1 MDPFERWNVD
11 PAGVAARWDRPHATA
26 LLHVGRQGA
35 LTLTVLA
42 APEDAAPLVTAAVT
56 ERGPQI
62 ARLTL
67 PRGTLPL
74 LPDDVAR
81 RVGDGADWDWMW
93 TPDPPPPVP
102 GEDRAEVLDDDASI
116 VALLRAASPRPS
128 AQPGDPGVTGWL
140 GIRCDA
146 VLVACGAATTH
157 VPGVPH
163 LASIATAPSRRGEG
177 LGAAVT
183 AALTRRSLG
192 AGAEVCTLGMYAKN
206 AVARRMYRR
215 LGYHCEHQFSS
226 RALLP

>member
-11 PAGVAARWDRPHATA
+11 PAGVAARWGRTGAVA
-26 LLHVGRQGA
+26 LLHVGRQGT

-42 APEDAAPLVTAAVT
+42 DPEDAAPLVATAGA
-56 ERGPQI
+56 ERGSQI
-62 ARLTL
+62 ARMTL

-102 GEDRAEVLDDDASI
+102 GEDRVEVVDDDVSVA
-116 VALLRAASPRPS
+116 ALLRGASPRPS

-140 GIRCDA
+140 GVRCRT
-146 VLVACGAATTH
+146 VLVACGAVTTH

-163 LASIATAPSRRGEG
+163 LASIATAPSRRGVG

-192 AGAEVCTLGMYAKN
+192 TGAEVCTLGMYADN
-206 AVARRMYRR
+206 AVARRVYRR
-215 LGYHCEHQFSS
+215 LGYRCEHQFSS